1 MWRLEPAQ
9 VVLAIALDLVL
20 GDPRDWPHVT
30 RLAGKL
36 SSSCERLV
44 TGFAGRTIL
53 SGAFFW
59 GVVCC
64 SMLAR
69 YFASRA
75 AIAMISPRLAWV
87 FDIAVIYQTLAAAD
101 LHRHVRSV
109 FKPLRA
115 GDLGAA
121 RAHLAM
127 IVGRDTANLDESEIS
142 RATMESLAES
152 TNDGFV
158 APLFW
163 CIVAGAPGA
172 LLYRTANTLDSMV
185 GHRDERYEKFGKVS
199 ARADDALSWVPAR
212 LCAAASEAFRSFRDW
227 RRIRWEA
234 LAHASPN
241 AGWSEAALAFAL
253 GVRLGGDNFYDGL
266 RVRGPI
272 FHAAGRAACAGD
284 IPASL
289 RWFWR
294 VVALCSVF
302 FLVASVALHRILP

>member
-1 MWRLEPAQ
+1 MWKLEPAQ
-9 VVLAIALDLVL
+9 VALAIALDLLL
-20 GDPRDWPHVT
+20 GDPRNWPHVT
-30 RLAGKL
+30 RLVGKL

-53 SGAFFW
+53 SGALFW
-59 GVVCC
+59 AAVCC
-64 SMLAR
+64 AMLAL

-75 AIAMISPRLAWV
+75 ALAVISPRLAWV

-101 LHRHVRSV
+101 LHRHVRAV

-115 GDLGAA
+115 GDIAAA
-121 RAHLAM
+121 RARLAM
-127 IVGRDTANLDESEIS
+127 IVGRDTAHLDESEIS

-163 CIVAGAPGA
+163 CVVAGAPGA

-199 ARADDALSWVPAR
+199 ARADDALSWIPAR
-212 LCAAASEAFRSFRDW
+212 LCAAASEASRSFRDW
-227 RRIRWEA
+227 RRIRREA

-266 RVRGPI
+266 RVGGPV
-272 FHAAGRAACAGD
+272 FHADGRVACAAD

-289 RWFWR
+289 RWFWS
-294 VVALCSVF
+294 VVALCSVS
-302 FLVASVALHRILP
+302 FLLASIAIHRVLP

>member
-1 MWRLEPAQ
+1 MWRPEPTQIA
-9 VVLAIALDLVL
+9 LAIALDLL
-20 GDPRDWPHVT
+20 LSDPRQWPHVT

-53 SGAFFW
+53 SGALFW
-59 GVVCC
+59 VAVCGAI
-64 SMLAR
+64 LAL

-75 AIAMISPRLAWV
+75 GLAAISPRLAWA
-87 FDIAVIYQTLAAAD
+87 FDVAVIYQTLAAAD
-101 LHRHVRSV
+101 LHRHVRAV

-121 RAHLAM
+121 REQLAM
-127 IVGRDTANLDESEIS
+127 IVGRDTANLDESGIS

-163 CIVAGAPGA
+163 CLVAGAPGA
-172 LLYRTANTLDSMV
+172 LFYRTANTLDSMV
-185 GHRDERYEKFGKVS
+185 GHRDARYEKFGKVS
-199 ARADDALSWVPAR
+199 ARADDALNWIPAR
-212 LCAAASEAFRSFRDW
+212 LCAAASEALRSFRDW
-227 RRIRWEA
+227 RRIRHAA
-234 LAHASPN
+234 LKHASPN

-253 GVRLGGDNFYDGL
+253 GVRLGGESFYEGV
-266 RVRGPI
+266 RVRGPV
-272 FHAAGRAACAGD
+272 FHARGRAASVDD

-289 RWFWR
+289 RWFWSVIAVCSAFFIAASIVLYR
-294 VVALCSVF
+294 VF
-302 FLVASVALHRILP
+302 P